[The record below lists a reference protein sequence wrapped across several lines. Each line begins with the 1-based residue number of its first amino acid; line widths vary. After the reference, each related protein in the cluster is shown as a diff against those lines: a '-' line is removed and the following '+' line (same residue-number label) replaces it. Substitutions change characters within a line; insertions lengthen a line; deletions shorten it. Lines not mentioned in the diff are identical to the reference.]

1 MADDSKLRE
10 FTHYNACFDWY
21 HSLFTE
27 KQQALFKA
35 YFHYDLSLQEIADD
49 HHISKAAVSDALRQ
63 MKEKLDSLEAEFQ
76 LLKRTA
82 AMMDML
88 KDAPAS
94 LRESLLALWQP
105 RKDEGDNADHD

>member
-21 HSLFTE
+21 QSLFTA
-27 KQQALFKA
+27 KQKALFQA

-63 MKEKLDSLEAEFQ
+63 MKEKLDSLEAQFQ
-76 LLKRTA
+76 FLKRTE
-82 AMMDML
+82 AMVEIL
-88 KDAPAS
+88 KNAPAT
-94 LRESLLALWQP
+94 LRESLLTLWQP
-105 RKDEGDNADHD
+105 RKDKGDESKHD

>member
-1 MADDSKLRE
+1 MADDSKLSDYT
-10 FTHYNACFDWY
+10 FFNACFDWY
-21 HSLFTE
+21 YSLFTD
-27 KQQALFKA
+27 KQTQLFDA

-76 LLKRTA
+76 LLKRTE

-88 KDAPAS
+88 KSAPDS

-105 RKDEGDNADHD
+105 RKDEGDDADQN